1 MQIGARIPRGKRMKL
16 TALGSDG
23 QRSRLIIKFND
34 HIYYF
39 ESSINKEYVSVKTCN
54 FLEDI
59 SDHLR
64 NYLL

>member
-23 QRSRLIIKFND
+23 QRSRLIIND
-34 HIYYF
+34 HILYYF